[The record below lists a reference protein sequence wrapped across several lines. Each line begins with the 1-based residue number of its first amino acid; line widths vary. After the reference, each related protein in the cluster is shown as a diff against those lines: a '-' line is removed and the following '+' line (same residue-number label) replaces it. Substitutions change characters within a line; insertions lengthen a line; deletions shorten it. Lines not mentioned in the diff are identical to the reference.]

1 MRKLL
6 IALALMLA
14 PGSPAWAEE
23 NGLLGDVYLVGLQP
37 NLRIVL
43 RIDAAGEGS
52 FDPDGATEMSAI
64 DKDAL
69 QTMGVMYDDPAKL
82 AEATGANS
90 VVIPSNG
97 VDAPPLAADE
107 IRLSMFSVTERDGSP
122 GTLLVLENGYDRAL
136 RYRASIVRGR
146 DSEPTDVCTVRPR
159 LRGYEHWPYRIDR
172 LDLTGFALVPYREGS
187 RPVCE

>member
-14 PGSPAWAEE
+14 PGSPGWADEE
-23 NGLLGDVYLVGLQP
+23 GFLGDVQLVALQP

-43 RIDAAGEGS
+43 RIGEAGEVS
-52 FDPDGATEMSAI
+52 FAPDGATDMSAV
-64 DKDAL
+64 DKDTL
-69 QTMGVMYDDPAKL
+69 QDPAKL

-90 VVIPSNG
+90 VVIPSKG
-97 VDAPPLAADE
+97 VDAPPLAGDE
-107 IRLSMFSVTERDGSP
+107 IRISMFAVTEPDGSP

-136 RYRASIVRGR
+136 RYRANMVRGH
-146 DSEPTDVCTVRPR
+146 SSQPTDVCTVLPR

-172 LDLTGFALVPYREGS
+172 LDLTGFALVPYRQGS